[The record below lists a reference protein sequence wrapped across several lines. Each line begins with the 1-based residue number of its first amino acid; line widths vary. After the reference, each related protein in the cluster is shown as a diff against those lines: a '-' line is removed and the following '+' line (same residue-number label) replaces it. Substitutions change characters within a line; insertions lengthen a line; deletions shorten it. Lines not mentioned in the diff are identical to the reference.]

1 MSAVRGP
8 TQQVLE
14 RETSGFPRIPAIAA
28 VAGTSL
34 IGFTAGT
41 LGGPFAAM
49 IFGAVGFLW
58 GLLAFVVA
66 RRATRSSHRA
76 MFANVSLY
84 TATVA
89 ITCLTGVGLQ
99 IMPIMDVSITHAPQF
114 FADLVRPPIGDA
126 EALPYYLLN
135 TPLEWLL
142 IPAALVLNAR
152 IPKRRTLIMIAA
164 ALFFALRVWSYL
176 YFVPDILDWN
186 EGTTGQPLSA
196 DQLGQAALW
205 VDLSWIR
212 LGADAAIALLLLGA
226 AFIPVASADVP
237 ESSSSKD
244 AQLLHS

>member
-1 MSAVRGP
+1 MSAIRHLP
-8 TQQVLE
+8 QPVLE
-14 RETSGFPRIPAIAA
+14 RESSGFPRIPAIAA

-34 IGFTAGT
+34 VGFTAGT
-41 LGGPFAAM
+41 LAGPLAAM

-58 GLLAFVVA
+58 GLLAFIVA
-66 RRATRSSHRA
+66 RRLTRSSHRA

-84 TATVA
+84 TATFA

-142 IPAALVLNAR
+142 VPAALLLNAR
-152 IPKRRTLIMIAA
+152 IPERRTLIMIAA
-164 ALFFALRVWSYL
+164 TMFFALRVWSYL
-176 YFVPDILDWN
+176 YFVPNILDWN
-186 EGTTGQPLSA
+186 QGTTGQPLSA
-196 DQLGQAALW
+196 DQLDLAAMW

-226 AFIPVASADVP
+226 AFIPVASGALP
-237 ESSSSKD
+237 ESSKD
-244 AQLLHS
+244 A

>member
-1 MSAVRGP
+1 MSAVRQLP
-8 TQQVLE
+8 QPVLE
-14 RETSGFPRIPAIAA
+14 GESSTFPRIPAIAT

-34 IGFTAGT
+34 VGFTAGT
-41 LGGPFAAM
+41 LGGPVAAM

-58 GLLAFVVA
+58 GLLAVVVA
-66 RRATRSSHRA
+66 RRATRSSRRTI
-76 MFANVSLY
+76 FANVSLY
-84 TATVA
+84 AATFA
-89 ITCLTGVGLQ
+89 ITCLAGVGLQ

-142 IPAALVLNAR
+142 IPAALLLNAR

-164 ALFFALRVWSYL
+164 TIFFALRVWSYL

-186 EGTTGQPLSA
+186 QGTTGQPLSA
-196 DQLGQAALW
+196 DQLDQAALW

-212 LGADAAIALLLLGA
+212 LGADAAIALLLLRA
-226 AFIPVASADVP
+226 AFIPVASADVR

-244 AQLLHS
+244 A

>member
-1 MSAVRGP
+1 
-8 TQQVLE
+8 
-14 RETSGFPRIPAIAA
+14 
-28 VAGTSL
+28 
-34 IGFTAGT
+34 
-41 LGGPFAAM
+41 
-49 IFGAVGFLW
+49 
-58 GLLAFVVA
+58 VA
-66 RRATRSSHRA
+66 RRLTRSSRRA

-84 TATVA
+84 TATFA
-89 ITCLTGVGLQ
+89 IACLTGVGLQ
-99 IMPIMDVSITHAPQF
+99 IMPIMDVSITRAPQF

-142 IPAALVLNAR
+142 IPAALLLNAP

-164 ALFFALRVWSYL
+164 TMFFALRVWSYL

-186 EGTTGQPLSA
+186 QGTTGQPLSA

-226 AFIPVASADVP
+226 AFIPVGSANVR

-244 AQLLHS
+244 T

>member
-1 MSAVRGP
+1 MSAVRHLP
-8 TQQVLE
+8 RPVLE
-14 RETSGFPRIPAIAA
+14 RESPGFPRTPAITAM
-28 VAGTSL
+28 AGTSL
-34 IGFTAGT
+34 VGFTAGT

-49 IFGAVGFLW
+49 IFGAVGFLY
-58 GLLAFVVA
+58 GLLAFAVA
-66 RRATRSSHRA
+66 RRLTRSSRRA

-84 TATVA
+84 AATFA

-114 FADLVRPPIGDA
+114 FADLVRSPIGDA

-142 IPAALVLNAR
+142 IPAALLLNAR
-152 IPKRRTLIMIAA
+152 IPKRRTLVLIAA
-164 ALFFALRVWSYL
+164 MMFFALRVWSYL

-186 EGTTGQPLSA
+186 QGTTGQPLSA
-196 DQLGQAALW
+196 DQLDQAALW

-226 AFIPVASADVP
+226 AFIPAARADVP
-237 ESSSSKD
+237 EASSSKD
-244 AQLLHS
+244 A

>member
-1 MSAVRGP
+1 MSAVRHLP
-8 TQQVLE
+8 QPVLE
-14 RETSGFPRIPAIAA
+14 RESSGFPRIPAIAG

-34 IGFTAGT
+34 VGFTAGT

-58 GLLAFVVA
+58 GLFAFVVA
-66 RRATRSSHRA
+66 RRLTRSSRRA
-76 MFANVSLY
+76 MYANISLY
-84 TATVA
+84 AATFA

-142 IPAALVLNAR
+142 IPAALLLNAR

-164 ALFFALRVWSYL
+164 TMFFALRVWSYL

-186 EGTTGQPLSA
+186 QGTTGQPLSA
-196 DQLGQAALW
+196 DQLDQAALW

-226 AFIPVASADVP
+226 AFIPGASADVR

-244 AQLLHS
+244 A

>member
-1 MSAVRGP
+1 MSAVRHLP
-8 TQQVLE
+8 QPVLE
-14 RETSGFPRIPAIAA
+14 HESSDFPRIPAIAA

-34 IGFTAGT
+34 VGFTAGT

-49 IFGAVGFLW
+49 IFGALGFLW

-66 RRATRSSHRA
+66 RRLTRSSRRA

-84 TATVA
+84 TATFA

-142 IPAALVLNAR
+142 IPAALLLNAR
-152 IPKRRTLIMIAA
+152 IPERRTLIMIAA
-164 ALFFALRVWSYL
+164 AAAARSRVRS
-176 YFVPDILDWN
+176 
-186 EGTTGQPLSA
+186 GG
-196 DQLGQAALW
+196 
-205 VDLSWIR
+205 
-212 LGADAAIALLLLGA
+212 
-226 AFIPVASADVP
+226 
-237 ESSSSKD
+237 
-244 AQLLHS
+244 